1 MSEILFLTNND
12 NSLGLYE
19 WIKTKTNATL
29 CTERLDKDIIDNCG
43 PKLIVS
49 YNYKYIIPEDI
60 IEYANCRIINM
71 HISLLPWNRGSSPNL
86 WSFVEDTP
94 KGVTIHELT
103 KGLDK
108 GAIIYQREVSF
119 DLETDTLS
127 SSYNKLND
135 EITKLFKE
143 HFEEL
148 LKGSYIT
155 YPQEGTGS
163 YHTMKDYKA
172 FSEKVEFDWTDKLS
186 DFIKKVKNMN

>member
-12 NSLGLYE
+12 NTLGLYE
-19 WIKTKTNATL
+19 WIKEKTSANFCMDRLTK
-29 CTERLDKDIIDNCG
+29 EIISDCK

-86 WSFVEDTP
+86 WSFVDDTP

-119 DLETDTLS
+119 DMKKDTLE
-127 SSYNKLND
+127 SSYNKLNE
-135 EITKLFKE
+135 EIAKLFKE
-143 HFEEL
+143 HFDEL
-148 LKGSYIT
+148 LQGDYKT
-155 YPQEGTGS
+155 YPQEGSGS

-172 FSEKVEFDWTDKLS
+172 FSEKVDFNWTDRL
-186 DFIKKVKNMN
+186 DVFMEKVKRIY